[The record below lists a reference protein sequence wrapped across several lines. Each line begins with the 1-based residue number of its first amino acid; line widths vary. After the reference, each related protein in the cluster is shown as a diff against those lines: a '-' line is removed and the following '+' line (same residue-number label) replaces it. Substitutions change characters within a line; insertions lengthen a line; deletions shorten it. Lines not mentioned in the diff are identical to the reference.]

1 MASVLFQKFQEICSS
16 NGDDTCFYV
25 SEYDRLETNTNE
37 IKNVIPPLRTYGFY
51 ELNENISTIASE
63 MYFRHCIQPQTYET
77 SSSSPLPCKEAIK
90 KICSQCV
97 LIVSDQVSCGEAA
110 AVLACVRLKTVFVPI
125 ALEGNHKTS
134 EHRLHEILGEIK
146 PVAAIAVLATPE
158 PTYDEEGEDD
168 WENKPAFSSNE
179 ADLDSHPTVK
189 KLHQLGIHRVICI
202 SAFDGKVF
210 SPMTGF
216 EKSSLPNNIIDG
228 EKDPMYILYTSG
240 SSSKPKAV
248 VQTYK
253 GLLNRIQWQWDTF
266 PFVQQMRRDIGYNE
280 TIELLRTDGMITGK
294 RDLENI
300 NDIVL
305 RRTSLSFVDSMAE
318 IFATLLGGASLFCP
332 IILDG
337 IDYDASRQ
345 GMGVQSLLS
354 LAQRD
359 NVKISRMTLL
369 PTQLEQA
376 FRSNSSLENNE
387 EWLDSIDTIVVSG
400 EPCPLGLGSLFQN
413 RMKRKK
419 SLLVNL
425 YGQSETSADVSCL
438 VVTTKDG
445 ESNFARFPKALKYY
459 WNKEMQKNIS
469 DRFIDNCIKSLT
481 PCGYPI
487 HGHEFVLENEEPFQI
502 SRLFV
507 KGKGVALC
515 YANNFSEM
523 QENFH
528 ISTCNDGKSEILFNT
543 LDLVFKDG
551 EGMIYVV
558 GRAPSDKS
566 DSQDGICSLSM
577 GKINGEFG
585 IWSNHLRFLLLI
597 ISILY
602 DRC

>member
-25 SEYDRLETNTNE
+25 SEYDRTETNTNE
-37 IKNVIPPLRTYGFY
+37 SKNEIPPLRTYGFS
-51 ELNENISTIASE
+51 ELNENVSTIASE
-63 MYFRHCIQPQTYET
+63 MFFRHSIQPQTFEN
-77 SSSSPLPCKEAIK
+77 SSSSPLPCQEVIK

-134 EHRLHEILGEIK
+134 EHRLREILGEIK

-158 PTYDEEGEDD
+158 PEYVEEGEDD

-189 KLHQLGIHRVICI
+189 KLNQLGIHRVICI

-216 EKSSLPNNIIDG
+216 EKSSLPDIIDG
-228 EKDPMYILYTSG
+228 DKDPMYILYTSG

-248 VQTYK
+248 VQTYR

-266 PFVQQMRRDIGYNE
+266 PFVQQMRREIGYNE
-280 TIELLRTDGMITGK
+280 TIELLRSDGMIVGE

-300 NDIVL
+300 NDVVL

-337 IDYDASRQ
+337 IEYDPSRQ
-345 GMGVQSLLS
+345 GMGIQSLLS

-359 NVKISRMTLL
+359 SVQISRMTLL

-376 FRSNSSLENNE
+376 FRSNSNFKNNE
-387 EWLDSIDTIVVSG
+387 EWLDSIDTVVVSG
-400 EPCPLGLGSLFQN
+400 EPCPVGLSTLFQK
-413 RMKRKK
+413 RMERKK
-419 SLLVNL
+419 ALLVNL

-438 VVTTKDG
+438 IVTTKDG
-445 ESNFARFPKALKYY
+445 ESNFARFPNALRYN
-459 WNKEMQKNIS
+459 WNKEIRKETG
-469 DRFIDNCIKSLT
+469 DHFIDNCIKSLT

-487 HGHEFVLENEEPFQI
+487 HGHQFVLENEKPFQI

-523 QENFH
+523 QENFQ
-528 ISTCNDGKSEILFNT
+528 ISTREDGKSEILFNT

-558 GRAPSDKS
+558 GRAPRDKS
-566 DSQDGICSLSM
+566 DCQDGICSLSM

-585 IWSNHLRFLLLI
+585 M
-597 ISILY
+597 
-602 DRC
+602 